1 MAEVSL
7 VAEMSARVATTWPP
21 TWPVC
26 SCAMW
31 SSDHSNTNLSSST
44 LFHRMCACI
53 QPCQVLERG
62 PYQIIQRFCFKTF
75 RTDLYR
81 LAFSV
86 GLKAILRCAA
96 CSSSSHMLCTC
107 NCSSTFNMVTTWECD
122 FPNWFFFKKI
132 NKHFPMVVVYLPIS
146 PKEIKTCVTI
156 VPPR

>member
-44 LFHRMCACI
+44 LFHWMCACI

-86 GLKAILRCAA
+86 SLKTILRCAA
-96 CSSSSHMLCTC
+96 CSSSSRMLCTVI
-107 NCSSTFNMVTTWECD
+107 SLPLSTWWPHENVISLMD
-122 FPNWFFFKKI
+122 LKK
-132 NKHFPMVVVYLPIS
+132 NKGIFQWWLYIYRY
-146 PKEIKTCVTI
+146 
-156 VPPR
+156 PRKKSKPAWP